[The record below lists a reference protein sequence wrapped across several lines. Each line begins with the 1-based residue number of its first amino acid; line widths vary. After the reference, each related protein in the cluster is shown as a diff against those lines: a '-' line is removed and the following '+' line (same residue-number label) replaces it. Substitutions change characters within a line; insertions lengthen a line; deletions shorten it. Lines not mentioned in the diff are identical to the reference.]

1 MSCADKVM
9 LTTIRT
15 YFVPNRTIPELHGLM
30 KSRTGVDP
38 LKDFA
43 EAVRDELQAFPSRW
57 CGNGHLHSPAEP
69 VVVHD
74 WSVDDASIREDNRD
88 ADWLCRH
95 RNDGDPDRGLSD
107 PRRPFAFGL

>member
-1 MSCADKVM
+1 MMALRSEPSYSTYHGSSRREDLYRDFSRMHARSSQWTMSCADKVM

-43 EAVRDELQAFPSRW
+43 EAVRDELQAFPSR
-57 CGNGHLHSPAEP
+57 
-69 VVVHD
+69 
-74 WSVDDASIREDNRD
+74 
-88 ADWLCRH
+88 
-95 RNDGDPDRGLSD
+95 
-107 PRRPFAFGL
+107 

>member
-1 MSCADKVM
+1 M

-43 EAVRDELQAFPSRW
+43 EAVRDELQAFPSR
-57 CGNGHLHSPAEP
+57 
-69 VVVHD
+69 
-74 WSVDDASIREDNRD
+74 
-88 ADWLCRH
+88 
-95 RNDGDPDRGLSD
+95 
-107 PRRPFAFGL
+107 